1 VVAESVARLAANRAH
16 RLKDEAQ
23 TRIGTMEKRRYDMIS
38 PTRHFVNIKKHLF
51 RR

>member
-23 TRIGTMEKRRYDMIS
+23 TRIGTMEKRRYAIS
-38 PTRHFVNIKKHLF
+38 PTRHFVNIKKAPF
-51 RR
+51 